1 MAKKDFSGIGTGR
14 VSAGIEKSIG
24 NKGQQAAADPEEQA
38 ARAELL
44 RTQGRK
50 GCKAVRINMPFT
62 PENHQFIKIMSRASG
77 KTMTVITNNIIA
89 AYRKEHP
96 EYLAK
101 AQDFLEEINSGA
113 FSALFKDN

>member
-38 ARAELL
+38 DRAAEL

-62 PENHQFIKIMSRASG
+62 PENHQFIKIMSRATG
-77 KTMTVITNNIIA
+77 KNMTEVTNTIIA
-89 AYRKEHP
+89 AYRNEHP
-96 EYLAK
+96 E
-101 AQDFLEEINSGA
+101 FLEQAQSFLEAINSGA
-113 FSALFKDN
+113 FSALFKDK

>member
-1 MAKKDFSGIGTGR
+1 MAKKDFSGISTGR

-38 ARAELL
+38 ERAAAG

-62 PENHQFIKIMSRASG
+62 PDNHQFIKIMSRATG
-77 KTMTVITNNIIA
+77 KTMTQVTNTIIA
-89 AYRKEHP
+89 AYRNEHP

-101 AQDFLEEINSGA
+101 AQDFLEDINSGA